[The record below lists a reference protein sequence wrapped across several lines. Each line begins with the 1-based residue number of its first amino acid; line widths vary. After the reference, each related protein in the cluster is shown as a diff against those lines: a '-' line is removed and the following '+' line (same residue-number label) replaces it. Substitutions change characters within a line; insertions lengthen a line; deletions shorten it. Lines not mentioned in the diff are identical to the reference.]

1 MEGNH
6 LDPAAF
12 HGFVSGTLTP
22 DERDAAL
29 AHLDEC
35 SRCRKLLSALA
46 SDDSE
51 ADGSETLDGM
61 PEPDTDKERLRQSN
75 ADDRDRTVDLRKAQ
89 AGTELVPPLVTP
101 KKKRLDVEDTTS
113 PDASQLAATKES
125 VSVRR
130 QAPLQVEQLPIPS
143 DKLVGQKLGDYLVQE
158 LLAKGGMGA
167 VYRGVQPLIG
177 KQVAIKVLL
186 TAGPAELNYAQR
198 MLEEARTVN
207 AIGHPNIIDIFNFG
221 ELPDGRPWLVMEYLD
236 GMSLSQWVRARTSDE
251 PPTARIISILE
262 QICAALEAVHAVGVV
277 HRDLKPANV
286 MLTHMA
292 APQPRVKVLDFG
304 FAKSRDTTL
313 RTSPDM
319 VLGTP
324 GYMAPEQIQA
334 IGTTPQSDLYSL
346 GLMAYFMITGMDAF
360 YDKSPIAVLQMQL
373 QREPASL
380 RGRPGV
386 PDALAQLIADLTR
399 INPQLRPVSA
409 RAVRDRLQAIVSGAP
424 PPETAN
430 SEVITLKESHPPA
443 PAPSSRASTVKPG
456 RLAQKPFDPEKTE
469 PERQSEGQKKVDHLE
484 AAIDGAMLDLSKSQV
499 RSVRSSK
506 WPWVLAIVSAVALG
520 LGTWVLLR

>member
-22 DERDAAL
+22 DEREVAL
-29 AHLDEC
+29 AHLDDC

-46 SDDSE
+46 SDDGG
-51 ADGSETLDGM
+51 DGSETLDGM
-61 PEPDTDKERLRQSN
+61 PEPDTDKERLRQS
-75 ADDRDRTVDLRKAQ
+75 AEDKDRTVDLRKAQ

-101 KKKRLDVEDTTS
+101 KKKRLDVDDTTS

-167 VYRGVQPLIG
+167 VYKGVQPLIG
-177 KQVAIKVLL
+177 KQVAIKVLI

-292 APQPRVKVLDFG
+292 APEPRVKVLDFG
-304 FAKSRDTTL
+304 FAKSGDSTL

-386 PDALAQLIADLTR
+386 PDGLAQLIADLTR
-399 INPQLRPVSA
+399 INPQLRPLSA

-424 PPETAN
+424 TPVTAN
-430 SEVITLKESHPPA
+430 SEVITLKESHAPA
-443 PAPSSRASTVKPG
+443 PASRASTAKPG
-456 RLAQKPFDPEKTE
+456 RAAQKPFDPEKTE
-469 PERQSEGQKKVDHLE
+469 PERQSEGQKKVDKLE
-484 AAIDGAMLDLSKSQV
+484 AAIDGALLDLSKSQV
-499 RSVRSSK
+499 RSVSSSK
-506 WPWVLAIVSAVALG
+506 WPWVLAVVSAIALG
-520 LGTWVLLR
+520 LGTWILLR